1 MVSRPAARMNG
12 ALTVV
17 IPTLNEAP
25 ALPALLA
32 LLARSALVG
41 AVVISDGGST
51 DGTVAIAAS
60 HGAIVVAGGA
70 GRGAQVSRGIAA
82 APSAWLLLLHADS
95 LPQPGWDDAM
105 SRCIASNRSG
115 QAWYGR
121 LRLASA
127 DPRARLIEY
136 GAALRCALL
145 RLPYGDQAL
154 LIHRDTL
161 AAIGGMPTLPLME
174 DVALARRLGR
184 AGLAPCDMIVMTDA
198 AAYAR
203 DGWLRRSLRNLARL
217 ARFLAGADAVLLA
230 AEYRR

>member
-1 MVSRPAARMNG
+1 MSG
-12 ALTVV
+12 TLTVV

-25 ALPALLA
+25 ALPGLLA

-60 HGAIVVAGGA
+60 HGAIVVSGGA

-82 APSAWLLLLHADS
+82 APSAWLLLLHADA
-95 LPQPGWDDAM
+95 LPQPGWDDVM
-105 SRCIASNRSG
+105 SRCIASNRPSL
-115 QAWYGR
+115 AWYGR

-161 AAIGGMPTLPLME
+161 TAIGGMPTLPLME

-184 AGLAPCDMIVMTDA
+184 ARLAPCDMIVLTDA

-230 AEYRR
+230 AQYRR